1 MIVSAFR
8 TASPLLLASKVHA
21 SFTQVPVFIPT
32 TPRPRLSSVYDD
44 TIFRHD
50 GVLPKWLD
58 VRLAEPQ
65 GQQVRLMLKDPGAT
79 DQMLKLPKNRPSLP

>member
-1 MIVSAFR
+1 MNQTRGLRVNDLHDRFSLSDRVAV
-8 TASPLLLASKVHA
+8 TTGLKVHA

-65 GQQVRLMLKDPGAT
+65 RAVG
-79 DQMLKLPKNRPSLP
+79 